1 MKNQKRMKYIK
12 LFEGFFEMNE
22 LLMHLKEIAKK
33 LIQNLPDED
42 GEISMDDYKIK
53 VAIKTNI
60 MDDDNIQELDAK
72 IYKNDDMVGSI
83 YVDFDSS
90 EELIVQYD
98 IPLTN
103 EGQKISSYTRKEEID
118 RDLVNSQ
125 KRRRKRDWRRN
136 LSQDLPK

>member
-33 LIQNLPDED
+33 LIQNLPEED
-42 GEISMDDYKIK
+42 KEISMDQYKIK

-60 MDDDNIQELDAK
+60 MDDDNIQELDAQ
-72 IYKNDDMVGSI
+72 IFKNEDMVGRI
-83 YVDFDSS
+83 YVDFDSP

-103 EGQKISSYTRKEEID
+103 EGQKVSIYTRKEEID
-118 RDLVNSQ
+118 RELINIQ
-125 KRRRKRDWRRN
+125 KLKRRRDWRRN